1 MTVNG
6 NSGSAVNYEPNTL
19 GGPVEDPSKALKKYP
34 VAGPAGRN
42 EFEKRGDIDM
52 EQPRALWTKVFKEE
66 SRAYLVGAMS
76 RSMKNVRPE
85 IKLRMIALC
94 TRVHPDF
101 GARLA
106 QGLEQPKL

>member
-6 NSGSAVNYEPNTL
+6 NSGSAVNYEPNSQ
-19 GGPVEDPSKALKKYP
+19 GGPVEDPSKALKAYN
-34 VAGPAGRN
+34 VQGQVGRN
-42 EFEKRGDIDM
+42 DFEKRGDIDM

-66 SRAYLVGAMS
+66 NREYLVGAMS
-76 RSMKNVRPE
+76 RSMKSVRPE

-94 TRVHPDF
+94 TRVHSDF

-106 QGLEQPKL
+106 SALEQPKL